1 MAPDHAT
8 SLLLL
13 FLFFHVPCN
22 HMFTNKCIMR
32 IIFATLILLMV
43 PYLQNIFLQYLQK
56 VKIGE
61 FCTYS

>member
-22 HMFTNKCIMR
+22 HMFTNKCIMGMFCNPHFPYC
-32 IIFATLILLMV
+32 IFIGWLYITV
-43 PYLQNIFLQYLQK
+43 FLDTC
-56 VKIGE
+56 E
-61 FCTYS
+61 R